1 MELYL
6 FFQLLLIVVYF
17 ITYLEQL
24 FIKKLE
30 NESSMDSLNIE
41 KFNKIRVFET
51 FSSILYK

>member
-6 FFQLLLIVVYF
+6 FFQLLLSVVYF

-41 KFNKIRVFET
+41 KFNKIRET
-51 FSSILYK
+51 FSAILYK